1 MSNRA
6 DGSIVIDTKL
16 DNSGFSR
23 GSREMESAI
32 SSLQRQ
38 VGSMS
43 KRMDY
48 YFTAM
53 QKSMNATARSA
64 QEQTQAQ
71 QQAQA
76 QMQQQAQAQ
85 AQAQAQV
92 QQAQERT
99 TTFSE
104 MLKNAFSSATNA
116 AVRFSGSSSGAFGA
130 VVQFGS
136 RAVSAVRPVVQVLGR
151 VALAAVKVQ
160 ASLVKI
166 VGSSVVEGLR
176 SIAGRASEVAERIL
190 GISRAV
196 SKTKGP
202 LQAGLWNLIK
212 YGLGVRS
219 VFALVNRIRSAI
231 KEGFSNLAQFS
242 APVNEAI
249 ESVKS
254 ALGQLKNALATAL
267 APVFTAVAPAIVYL
281 CNLLSTALGYI
292 AQFMSALTGGK
303 TYIKASNGVQGVAK
317 SLGSAGKAAKEANRQ
332 LAEFDKL
339 NILTDNSKDSGGGG
353 AGGAGDG
360 AGIGFEEVPI
370 ESAISDF
377 IQRIKDAFAAGD
389 YEEIGRI
396 LAEGINKAVQKL
408 RDFISWDNVH
418 AFWEHWIDVF
428 CRIFNSL
435 VKNIDWYNIGATIGE
450 GLNTLLH
457 ICHLLLT
464 GIDWKQLGV
473 ALGTALNGLVDYFDW
488 KLFGQVLGER
498 FQAGLDFLYGAVT
511 TFDWAKLGT
520 SIGDSI
526 NSYISAI
533 NWKEVGETLSAGAR
547 GILRVFINAI
557 EQTDWGQIG
566 RAVADILG
574 SIDWGGIIHDVF
586 EGLGAIN
593 GAIDAFLGGLIAD
606 ALTGAVE
613 YFQGKAEECGGNI
626 VLGVLKGIGDAI
638 VGIGKWIIDNI
649 FAPFFKGFEDAFGIS
664 SPAKEMEPI
673 GEYIWAGVL
682 NGIVNS
688 VKGIKKWVKRNILSP
703 LYKALSGGGSGK
715 KLELEATVNFVKK
728 TGQTL
733 GKLIGTAVTAVVT
746 FLKKTGQNLEKLIGT
761 AVTAVVTFMKKT
773 GQSLEKLIGT
783 ACTAVVTFMK
793 KTGQNLE
800 KLIGT
805 ACKAVVTFSKK
816 TGQSLEKLI
825 GTACKAVVSFSKKTG
840 QSLEKLIGT
849 ACKAVVSFSKK
860 TGQSLEKLIGTA
872 CTAVVTFQKKTGQT
886 LNELIG
892 KACTAVVTFMK
903 KTGQTLNGLIGK
915 VCTATVNF
923 VKQTGQTLNSLI
935 GSVCTATVNFV
946 AGAGAKLRELLGL
959 AGGGV
964 IIDDAIHVFGSGGV
978 ITGARAT
985 WWDNVQK
992 YGSGTNRAHGTAF
1005 IAGEAGPEI
1014 VGHVNGRTEVLNRSQ
1029 IADAIYH
1036 AVLSAISGTVSAL
1049 AGYVGD
1055 RLTACAN
1062 GIISTLYTVTSTVH
1076 SMPVTI
1082 DGISEADISRMLIA
1096 LSDLPAWCY
1105 TAPVISTGAVLPYSV
1120 AAGVASEPRKAGI
1133 DENDLDELGQTLV
1146 SAMGSAVMAI
1156 VTAIQHSERSGS
1168 AMDLSGITQR
1178 TIDDINRRTRMYSA
1192 SPIV

>member
-1 MSNRA
+1 MSNKA

-32 SSLQRQ
+32 NSLQRQ
-38 VGSMS
+38 VDALGR
-43 KRMDY
+43 RMDST
-48 YFTAM
+48 FSDM
-53 QKSMNATARSA
+53 QRSINESTRTM
-64 QEQTQAQ
+64 QEQAQAQ
-71 QQAQA
+71 QQAQ
-76 QMQQQAQAQ
+76 
-85 AQAQAQV
+85 
-92 QQAQERT
+92 ERT
-99 TTFSE
+99 ATLSE
-104 MLKNAFSSATNA
+104 MLRNAFASAASA
-116 AVRFSGSSSGAFGA
+116 AARFGESSSGALGA
-130 VVQFGS
+130 VVQFGG
-136 RAVSAVRPVVQVLGR
+136 RAVSAIRPIVQVLGR
-151 VALAAVKVQ
+151 VALTAVRVQ
-160 ASLVKI
+160 AQLVGI
-166 VGSSVVEGLR
+166 VGSSVVDGLR
-176 SIAGRASEVAERIL
+176 NVAGRAAEVAERIL
-190 GISRAV
+190 GIGRAT
-196 SKTKGP
+196 SHTKGP
-202 LQAGLWNLIK
+202 LQNGLLSIVKYALGIGSLVALIGK
-212 YGLGVRS
+212 
-219 VFALVNRIRSAI
+219 ARSAI
-231 KEGFSNLAQFS
+231 KDGLGDMAQVS
-242 APVNEAI
+242 APVNSAL
-249 ESVKS
+249 ESVRS
-254 ALGQLKNALATAL
+254 SLALLKGSLTTAF
-267 APVFTAVAPAIVYL
+267 APIFTAIAPAISYL
-281 CNLLSTALGYI
+281 CNLLATALNYI
-292 AQFMSALTGGK
+292 GQFMAALTGGK
-303 TYIKASNGVQGVAK
+303 YYTKAVKGTQGVAK

-339 NILTDNSKDSGGGG
+339 NILKDDSKDSSGSGGG
-353 AGGAGDG
+353 AGAGSD
-360 AGIGFEEVPI
+360 IGFENVPI

-377 IQRIKDAFAAGD
+377 IQRIKDLFAAGD

-396 LAEGINKAVQKL
+396 IAEGINKAVQRL

-418 AFWEHWIDVF
+418 AFWEYWIGAF
-428 CRIFNSL
+428 CGIFNSL
-435 VKNIDWYNIGATIGE
+435 VKNIDWYAIGATIAE
-450 GLNTLLH
+450 GFNTLLH

-464 GIDWKQLGV
+464 GIDWKQLGI
-473 ALGTALNGLVDYFDW
+473 ALGEALNGIVDYFDW

-533 NWKEVGETLSAGAR
+533 NWKEAGQTLSAGAR

-593 GAIDAFLGGLIAD
+593 GAIDAFLGGLIAE
-606 ALTGAVE
+606 AVE
-613 YFQGKAEECGGNI
+613 GAKQYFQGKAEECGGNI
-626 VLGVLKGIGDAI
+626 VLGILKGIGDAI
-638 VGIGKWIIDNI
+638 VGIGKWIIDNV
-649 FAPFFKGFEDAFGIS
+649 FTPFFEGFKSAFGIK

-1120 AAGVASEPRKAGI
+1120 AAGVVSEPRKAGI
-1133 DENDLDELGQTLV
+1133 DDNDLDELGQTLV